1 MAFAFANDLG
11 ASVRYIGGQKCTV
24 EELDRTW
31 EACHY
36 FPPKGKFWV
45 VIIDEADQMTERAQ
59 LQWLSKGDMAASLKP
74 VMGGSFECGKALPI
88 IWIFTCNSI
97 ERFEK
102 RFLTRCMT
110 LDFSMYGAAKEI
122 ADYLEVIWVRETL
135 TRDRPPA
142 RPNFSRL
149 VKDRS
154 SNVRDC
160 LIQLDRL
167 LLEG

>member
-45 VIIDEADQMTERAQ
+45 GIIDEADQMTERAQ

-74 VMGGSFECGKALPI
+74 VMGGGFEPRVPLPV
-88 IWIFTCNSI
+88 IWIFTCNSTA
-97 ERFEK
+97 RFEK
-102 RFLTRCMT
+102 RFLSRCS
-110 LDFSMYGAAKEI
+110 LINFSMYGAAKEI
-122 ADYLEVIWVRETL
+122 ADYLEAIWVRETL
-135 TRDRPPA
+135 TRDRPSA
-142 RPNFSRL
+142 KPNLARL
-149 VKDRS
+149 VKERAG
-154 SNVRDC
+154 NVRDC